1 MSLMNDIQ
9 RARLLSL
16 LEKQPMV
23 SPFSHSD
30 YDMKGYIEKYGE
42 PDQSKGQHLTD
53 EFKLPNHITFSGDSK
68 YSNPDTPGGKWEK
81 KNGKWS
87 FTPSMFNI
95 EQHGIEKLKEYFE
108 KYEKDAVLNLK
119 KPVSNVEINDTQRA
133 RMLSMIEKQRQGLQ
147 EPWIDPVTAAAG
159 GFGGSLPS
167 TLKALTGKTGLKA
180 LVRPFIAA
188 VSGAA
193 ADYPL
198 GKATEV
204 VEDVSPA
211 LAMPFNIAAGMGSG
225 ALANKAI
232 KAGSNVMKLRSMGV
246 LPPIKNPTANELGM
260 VEAWHGSPHKFDKF
274 DSSKIGTGEG
284 AQAFGHGLY
293 FTDKKEIARHYAN
306 MLSRNMPPSPTNI
319 KIDGKSVPWREKITE
334 LFGGEYLKDL
344 DKKYEISNHIS
355 PITKEQW
362 LRTVVMPRI
371 REKMSLGRNELDRVN
386 FDWDNRNLYK
396 VTLNKGKDDVWLD
409 WDKPLSK
416 QSDVVKKAI
425 GYDGKKKFNKEAVRT
440 GIELVVDND
449 YNLYKKRNIIM
460 RFVDKYLKNPED
472 KAMRRQLNHYLKSY
486 DAEDDA
492 GMVRPY
498 LEFLEEQNS
507 KDLGKNFYKELATKL
522 GSEPNASKKLKEMGI
537 DGIRYPTESLSG
549 PRQSDKFNYVV
560 FDDNAVEIDD
570 KISY

>member
-1 MSLMNDIQ
+1 MNDIQ
-9 RARLLSL
+9 RAR
-16 LEKQPMV
+16 M
-23 SPFSHSD
+23 
-30 YDMKGYIEKYGE
+30 
-42 PDQSKGQHLTD
+42 
-53 EFKLPNHITFSGDSK
+53 
-68 YSNPDTPGGKWEK
+68 
-81 KNGKWS
+81 
-87 FTPSMFNI
+87 
-95 EQHGIEKLKEYFE
+95 
-108 KYEKDAVLNLK
+108 LN
-119 KPVSNVEINDTQRA
+119 
-133 RMLSMIEKQRQGLQ
+133 MIEKQRQGLQ

-293 FTDKKEIARHYAN
+293 FTDKEDIARHYAEA
-306 MLSRNMPPSPTNI
+306 LTRNMPPSPTKI
-319 KIDGKSVPWREKITE
+319 KIDGKSVLWRDKISE
-334 LFGGEYLKDL
+334 LFGSDYLKDL
-344 DKKYEISNHIS
+344 DKKYEISNKIS

-396 VTLNKGKDDVWLD
+396 VTINKGREDVWLD
-409 WDKPLSK
+409 WDKPVPK
-416 QSDVVKKAI
+416 DVAEKLIKKFETGELKLQEQLGTRKFVEGLRGIDVNARLKKRGFTIKKGKVYDKNGTEIPKKAI
-425 GYDGKKKFNKEAVRT
+425 ENQTKLWNFQSVYR
-440 GIELVVDND
+440 
-449 YNLYKKRNIIM
+449 
-460 RFVDKYLKNPED
+460 
-472 KAMRRQLNHYLKSY
+472 
-486 DAEDDA
+486 DA
-492 GMVRPY
+492 GHFYR
-498 LEFLEEQNS
+498 
-507 KDLGKNFYKELATKL
+507 DLSHMLGSDRIASMELKEL
-522 GSEPNASKKLKEMGI
+522 GI

-549 PRQSDKFNYVV
+549 KKGSDRFNYVV
-560 FDDNAVEIDD
+560 FDENAVEIDD